1 MKNKIGLVALF
12 VLLFAMCQGVFA
24 QDGSRKD
31 QATKAMTDTM
41 QARLSLND
49 DQYKKV
55 YDINA
60 QFLSK
65 LGSIKQQGGGKL
77 AKLKNLKAADQER
90 DAALKPVLSDDQF
103 KKFQEYK
110 KERREEMKENYKN
123 NKS

>member
-1 MKNKIGLVALF
+1 MKNKIGLITLLVLF
-12 VLLFAMCQGVFA
+12 FGLYQGAFA

-31 QATKAMTDTM
+31 QATQAITDTM
-41 QARLSLND
+41 QVRLSLND

-60 QFLSK
+60 QFLTK
-65 LGSIKQQGGGKL
+65 LGSIKQEGGGKL
-77 AKLKNLKAADQER
+77 AKFQKLKAADQER
-90 DAALKPVLSDDQF
+90 DAALKPILTDDQF

-110 KERREEMKENYKN
+110 KARREEMKENYKN